1 MGLGRALP
9 HHQSHSGFAAGRH
22 LAVTNTAWV
31 LLLAVVV
38 LTVGELMN
46 TPVQQGLLAELAP
59 DEGRPRYMAAYYL
72 HIRFGQVVNSLLI
85 SLSAVLATQ
94 GMAGIYL
101 IFGVVIIMQY
111 RVILARRPARAGA
124 QTPVSV

>member
-1 MGLGRALP
+1 
-9 HHQSHSGFAAGRH
+9 
-22 LAVTNTAWV
+22 
-31 LLLAVVV
+31 
-38 LTVGELMN
+38 
-46 TPVQQGLLAELAP
+46 
-59 DEGRPRYMAAYYL
+59 MAAYYL

-85 SLSAVLATQ
+85 SLSAVLSTQ